1 MQNWR
6 TNVYGVIW
14 FTLGKCKWHL
24 ISKIVL
30 TYCEKNCS
38 SDWVSFLNFETEGWE
53 FAKFLRSL
61 EQFGPTVK
69 GQNNFWIGIIFQL
82 TGSSNQIWNIGT
94 IGMLIGTNN
103 WNVEIYRN
111 KLKKRKWIIAFVW
124 QKARYFLLS
133 VSGIRIHIFLKWV
146 SKAQAKCSLGIA
158 QFPYCFFF
166 HWISFQIPFFCYL
179 FLLSRD
185 S

>member
-1 MQNWR
+1 MR
-6 TNVYGVIW
+6 
-14 FTLGKCKWHL
+14 L
-24 ISKIVL
+24 
-30 TYCEKNCS
+30 
-38 SDWVSFLNFETEGWE
+38 
-53 FAKFLRSL
+53 L
-61 EQFGPTVK
+61 EQVIRTVK
-69 GQNNFWIGIIFQL
+69 GQNNFLIGIIFQL

-124 QKARYFLLS
+124 PKARYFLLS

-158 QFPYCFFF
+158 QFPLLFFSLNLISNSFFF
-166 HWISFQIPFFCYL
+166 AIFFFYQEIVSCQEITFSNFSCRFLNPNNFFQFEL
-179 FLLSRD
+179 
-185 S
+185 